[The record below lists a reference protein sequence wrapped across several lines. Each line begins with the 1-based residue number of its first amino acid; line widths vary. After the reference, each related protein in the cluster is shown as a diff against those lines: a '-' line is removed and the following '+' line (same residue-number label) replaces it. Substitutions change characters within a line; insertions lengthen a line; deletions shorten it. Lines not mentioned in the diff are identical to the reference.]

1 MPEQT
6 LTDILISPYSIAL
19 LFFVVALAYSS
30 VGLGGGSS
38 YTALMAIAGYSSV
51 AIPMISLTLNLIVTS
66 VGSYNFI
73 HHKHANY
80 RLVAPFL
87 LSSVPM
93 AYLGG
98 AMQLPQEFFFWLL
111 LVALLFVAARIYLW
125 KGTAFHLGLGHT
137 GKIIVPLVAGSVLG
151 MLAGITGIGGGIFL
165 VPLIIMLG
173 LGTIKEAAACSA
185 LFVWL
190 NSLAGLVSRLQYNAI
205 DLMEHVPLIVAV
217 ILGGTLGSLLGSSRL
232 SRNAMEKILGVI
244 VIVAIAFLVRKLQ
257 IP

>member
-1 MPEQT
+1 MA
-6 LTDILISPYSIAL
+6 DFLISPTIIAT
-19 LFFVVALAYSS
+19 LFFIVALAYSS

-38 YTALMAIAGYSSV
+38 YTALLAIAGYNAA

-66 VGSYNFI
+66 IGSFNFI
-73 HHKHANY
+73 RNKHANF

-87 LSSVPM
+87 MSSMPM

-98 AMQLPQEFFFWLL
+98 ALQLPKAFFFRLL

-125 KGTAFHLGLGHT
+125 KDTTFHLEPGNS
-137 GKIIVPLVAGSVLG
+137 GKIVISLVAGSVLG
-151 MLAGITGIGGGIFL
+151 LVAGITGIGGGIFL
-165 VPLIIMLG
+165 VPLIIILG
-173 LGTIKEAAACSA
+173 LGTVKEAAACGA
-185 LFVWL
+185 IFIWL

-205 DLMEHVPLIVAV
+205 DLQEHVPLIVAV

-244 VIVAIAFLVRKLQ
+244 ILVAIVFLVRKLQ
-257 IP
+257 AG